1 MKSYI
6 NDEFFNRLEALSY
19 SMRKNMNG
27 YFGGKHRVKSYGQTV
42 DFAEYREYQLGDDIR
57 RIDWNLFARLQKYF
71 IKLFHDERQMHVQI
85 FLDCSA
91 SMGMDPQKAAYATAV
106 AAGIGF
112 IAIKNM
118 DKVSFNF
125 VHGNRSE
132 NPYGILVGK
141 RAFFQVVGELDK
153 IKFEGEANL
162 SEAIPNTPS
171 TGRNDGLTVI
181 ISDFFMENDW
191 HNAVDFLCFKK
202 RQVLLIQMLTMDEI
216 NPLSSGKYD
225 LIDAE
230 SIELEDARNMKVHV
244 TRSIQ
249 KAYENALKEIIK
261 EIRDFCISRNVDF
274 ISVNTDMQIERMLFS
289 EFLRANMKV
298 I

>member
-6 NDEFFNRLEALSY
+6 NDEFFSRLEALSFT
-19 SMRKNMNG
+19 MRKNMNG

-42 DFAEYREYQLGDDIR
+42 DFADYREYQLGDDIR
-57 RIDWNLFARLQKYF
+57 RIDWNLFARLEKYF
-71 IKLFHDERQMHVQI
+71 IKLFNDERQMHVQI

-91 SMGMDPQKAAYATAV
+91 SMGMDPHKAAYATAV

-125 VHGNRSE
+125 IHGNRSE

-141 RAFFQVVGELDK
+141 KAFLQVVGNLDK

-162 SEAIPNTPS
+162 SEAIPNAPT

-181 ISDFFMENDW
+181 ISDFFTENDW
-191 HNAVDFLCFKK
+191 HSAVDFLCFRK
-202 RQVLLIQMLTMDEI
+202 RQVMLIQVLTMDEI
-216 NPLSSGKYD
+216 DPLSAGRYD
-225 LIDAE
+225 LIDSE
-230 SIELEDARNMKVHV
+230 SVEPADTRNVKVRV
-244 TRSIQ
+244 TRSMQ
-249 KAYENALKEIIK
+249 NAYEDALKEIIN
-261 EIRDFCISRNVDF
+261 EIRDFCISRDVDF
-274 ISVNTDMQIERMLFS
+274 ISVNTDTQIEQMIFRD
-289 EFLRANMKV
+289 FLRADMKV

>member
-6 NDEFFNRLEALSY
+6 NDEFFSRLEALSFT
-19 SMRKNMNG
+19 MRKNMNG

-42 DFAEYREYQLGDDIR
+42 DFADYREYQLGDDIR
-57 RIDWNLFARLQKYF
+57 RIDWNLFARLEKYF
-71 IKLFHDERQMHVQI
+71 IKLFNDERQMHVQI

-125 VHGNRSE
+125 IHGNRSE

-141 RAFFQVVGELDK
+141 RAFLEVVGGLDK

-162 SEAIPNTPS
+162 AEAIPSAPT

-181 ISDFFMENDW
+181 ISDFFTENDW
-191 HNAVDFLCFKK
+191 HSAVDFLCFRK
-202 RQVLLIQMLTMDEI
+202 RQVMLIQVLTMDEI
-216 NPLSSGKYD
+216 DPLSAGRYD
-225 LIDAE
+225 LIDSE
-230 SIELEDARNMKVHV
+230 SIELEDARNVKVRV
-244 TRSIQ
+244 TRSLQ
-249 KAYENALKEIIK
+249 NAYEDALKEIIK
-261 EIRDFCISRNVDF
+261 EIRDFCISRDIDF
-274 ISVNTDMQIERMLFS
+274 ISVNTNTQIEQMIFRD
-289 EFLRANMKV
+289 FLRADMKV

>member
-6 NDEFFNRLEALSY
+6 NDEFFSRLEALSY

-42 DFAEYREYQLGDDIR
+42 DFADYREYQLGDDIR
-57 RIDWNLFARLQKYF
+57 RIDWNLFARLEKYF
-71 IKLFHDERQMHVQI
+71 IKLFNDERQMHVQI

-91 SMGMDPQKAAYATAV
+91 SMGVDPQKAAYATAV

-125 VHGNRSE
+125 VHGNHSE
-132 NPYGILVGK
+132 NPYGTLIGK
-141 RAFFQVVGELDK
+141 RAFLQVVSGLDK
-153 IKFEGEANL
+153 IKFEGEANFA
-162 SEAIPNTPS
+162 EAIPNTPNI
-171 TGRNDGLTVI
+171 GRNDGLTVI
-181 ISDFFMENDW
+181 ISDFFTENDW

-202 RQVLLIQMLTMDEI
+202 RQVLLMQVLTKAEI
-216 NPLSSGKYD
+216 DPLSVGKYD
-225 LIDAE
+225 LIDSE
-230 SIELEDARNMKVHV
+230 SVDSADTRNMKVHV
-244 TRSIQ
+244 TRSLQ
-249 KAYENALKEIIK
+249 NAYKDALRSIIK
-261 EIRDFCISRNVDF
+261 EIRDFCISRDVDF
-274 ISVNTDMQIERMLFS
+274 ISINTDMQIEQMLFS
-289 EFLRANMKV
+289 EFLRADMKV

>member
-6 NDEFFNRLEALSY
+6 NDEFFSRLEALSY
-19 SMRKNMNG
+19 TMRKNMNG

-42 DFAEYREYQLGDDIR
+42 DFADYREYQLGDDIR
-57 RIDWNLFARLQKYF
+57 RIDWNLFARLEKYF
-71 IKLFHDERQMHVQI
+71 IKLFNDERQMHVQI

-91 SMGMDPQKAAYATAV
+91 SMGMDPQKAAYATAL

-132 NPYGILVGK
+132 NPFGILVGK
-141 RAFFQVVGELDK
+141 RAFLQAVSGLDK

-162 SEAIPNTPS
+162 AEAIPNTPT

-181 ISDFFMENDW
+181 ISDFFTENDW
-191 HNAVDFLCFKK
+191 HNAVDFLCFMK
-202 RQVLLIQMLTMDEI
+202 RQVMLIQVLTMAEI
-216 NPLSSGKYD
+216 DPLSVGRYD
-225 LIDAE
+225 LIDSE
-230 SIELEDARNMKVHV
+230 SIEVEDARNIKVRV
-244 TRSIQ
+244 TRSLQ
-249 KAYENALKEIIK
+249 SAYEDALNEIIK
-261 EIRDFCISRNVDF
+261 EIRDFCISRDVDF
-274 ISVNTDMQIERMLFS
+274 ISVNTDTQIEHMIFRD
-289 EFLRANMKV
+289 FLRADMKV

>member
-6 NDEFFNRLEALSY
+6 NDEFFSRLEALSFT
-19 SMRKNMNG
+19 MRKNMNG

-42 DFAEYREYQLGDDIR
+42 DFADYREYQLGDDIR
-57 RIDWNLFARLQKYF
+57 RIDWNLFARLEKYF
-71 IKLFHDERQMHVQI
+71 IKLFNDERQMHVQI

-125 VHGNRSE
+125 IHGNRSE

-141 RAFFQVVGELDK
+141 KAFLQVVGNLDK

-162 SEAIPNTPS
+162 SEAIPNAPT

-181 ISDFFMENDW
+181 ISDFFTENDW
-191 HNAVDFLCFKK
+191 HSAVDFLCFRK
-202 RQVLLIQMLTMDEI
+202 RQVMLIQVLTMDEI
-216 NPLSSGKYD
+216 DPLSAGRYD
-225 LIDAE
+225 LIDSE
-230 SIELEDARNMKVHV
+230 SVDLADARNVKVRV
-244 TRSIQ
+244 TRSMQ
-249 KAYENALKEIIK
+249 NAYEDALKEIIN
-261 EIRDFCISRNVDF
+261 EIRDFCISRDVDF
-274 ISVNTDMQIERMLFS
+274 ISVNTDTQIEQMIFRD
-289 EFLRANMKV
+289 FLRADMKV